1 MSFETVRGT
10 RDIPPAEQPVWDLI
24 RKAIRVTA
32 ETFCYRRVDT
42 PIFESVG
49 LFQRGIGEATDVV
62 NKQMWH
68 AISGKYASAEGNVFF
83 AIKENIKAISNE
95 WKASLE
101 RSENTKE
108 DLETSIERLNT
119 TIALLDATLERFN
132 AAIAEMGG
140 DLALRPEGTAGVCR
154 AFIQNGWDKSE
165 SLPLRLFYTGPMF
178 RYERPQKGRK
188 RQFHQFGVEVIGTDS
203 PTADAEVVEMA
214 VYFLQ
219 CLKIDNFKV
228 SINSIG
234 DTEDRQNYIETLRK
248 FYAQYENELSEEARA
263 TLERSPLRMLEAQS
277 TPLLKELAQKAPE
290 AYHKMYSQPARDHWE
305 TFLNLFKQAVP
316 VYGNYEWEIDS
327 KLVRGLDYY
336 NRTVFEIAPSGATG
350 AQSSILGGG
359 RYDGLIELLG
369 GTPTPGVG
377 FAAGLD
383 RIYDI
388 LVATRD
394 DITQVPPQVVVLHD
408 PKQGDYN
415 AVYELAAEL
424 RRKLHK
430 RALAAPDRSLKAQM
444 RFASRE
450 NAEYAL
456 IVEDAT
462 TNTPAKYHL
471 KHMATG
477 EQQTTSDK
485 DQLFSRLRVAD
496 EQ

>member
-42 PIFESVG
+42 PIIESLR

-68 AISGKYASAEGNVFF
+68 TISGKYASAEENFLS
-83 AIKENIKAISNE
+83 AIKEALQAHADE
-95 WKASLE
+95 L
-101 RSENTKE
+101 SETTEKE
-108 DLETSIERLNT
+108 DLEKIIEKIVRRHMADWVAQIT
-119 TIALLDATLERFN
+119 EERVQT
-132 AAIAEMGG
+132 AYKEMGG

-188 RQFHQFGVEVIGTDS
+188 RQFHQFGIEVIGTDS

-234 DTEDRQNYIETLRK
+234 DTADRQNYIETLRK

-277 TPLLKELAQKAPE
+277 TPILKELAQKAPE

-316 VYGNYEWEIDS
+316 IYDNFEYEIDS

-394 DITQVPPQVVVLHD
+394 DIAQVAPQVVVLHD

-415 AVYELAAEL
+415 AVYELTAEL

>member
-1 MSFETVRGT
+1 MSFETIRGT
-10 RDIPPAEQPVWDLI
+10 YDIPPAEQPVWDLI

-68 AISGKYASAEGNVFF
+68 AISGKYDSAQAELLGVINENQE
-83 AIKENIKAISNE
+83 AIGKNLGDDS
-95 WKASLE
+95 
-101 RSENTKE
+101 SEIPNTA
-108 DLETSIERLNT
+108 IERLE
-119 TIALLDATLERFN
+119 IALKRYQ
-132 AAIAEMGG
+132 AAIDEMGG
-140 DLALRPEGTAGVCR
+140 YLALRPEGTAGVCR

-248 FYAQYENELSEEARA
+248 FYAQYEDQLSEEAHA

-277 TPLLKELAQKAPE
+277 TPRLKELAQKAPE

-305 TFLNLFKQAVP
+305 TFLQLFKQAVP

-394 DITQVPPQVVVLHD
+394 DIAQVAPQVVVLHD

-462 TNTPAKYHL
+462 ANTPTKYHL

>member
-10 RDIPPAEQPVWDLI
+10 RDIPPAEQPIWDLI

-42 PIFESVG
+42 PIIESMG
-49 LFQRGIGEATDVV
+49 LFRRSIGEATDIV
-62 NKQMWH
+62 NKEMWH
-68 AISGKYASAEGNVFF
+68 AVSGKYASAEENFLI
-83 AIKENIKAISNE
+83 AIKEALQ
-95 WKASLE
+95 AHVDE
-101 RSENTKE
+101 RSETTEK
-108 DLETSIERLNT
+108 DLEKSIEEIVRRHL
-119 TIALLDATLERFN
+119 AVWVSQATEERVQT
-132 AAIAEMGG
+132 AYKEMGG
-140 DLALRPEGTAGVCR
+140 VLALRPEGTAGVCR
-154 AFIQNGWDKSE
+154 AFIQHGWDKSE

-234 DTEDRQNYIETLRK
+234 DTEDRQNYIETLCK
-248 FYAQYENELSEEARA
+248 FYAQYEDQLSEEARA

-277 TPLLKELAQKAPE
+277 TPKLKELAQKAPE

-305 TFLNLFKQAVP
+305 TFLQLFKQAVP
-316 VYGNYEWEIDS
+316 IYGNFEYEIDS

-388 LVATRD
+388 LVAGRD
-394 DITQVPPQVVVLHD
+394 DIAQVAPQVVVLHD

>member
-1 MSFETVRGT
+1 MSQNESKK
-10 RDIPPAEQPVWDLI
+10 I
-24 RKAIRVTA
+24 RK
-32 ETFCYRRVDT
+32 F
-42 PIFESVG
+42 
-49 LFQRGIGEATDVV
+49 
-62 NKQMWH
+62 N
-68 AISGKYASAEGNVFF
+68 
-83 AIKENIKAISNE
+83 KAITE
-95 WKASLE
+95 AQKAMARSHPRAELQSGDKLKKSLKRWVE
-101 RSENTKE
+101 
-108 DLETSIERLNT
+108 I
-119 TIALLDATLERFN
+119 
-132 AAIAEMGG
+132 
-140 DLALRPEGTAGVCR
+140 LALRPEGTAGVCR

-188 RQFHQFGVEVIGTDS
+188 RQFHQFGIEVIGTDS

-394 DITQVPPQVVVLHD
+394 DIAQVAPQVVVLHD

>member
-1 MSFETVRGT
+1 MPA
-10 RDIPPAEQPVWDLI
+10 PPSNAHRSGCWRPSPPRSSKNSPKKHPKHTTKCTHSRPATTGRHSSNCSSRPSQF
-24 RKAIRVTA
+24 TA
-32 ETFCYRRVDT
+32 T
-42 PIFESVG
+42 
-49 LFQRGIGEATDVV
+49 
-62 NKQMWH
+62 
-68 AISGKYASAEGNVFF
+68 
-83 AIKENIKAISNE
+83 
-95 WKASLE
+95 
-101 RSENTKE
+101 
-108 DLETSIERLNT
+108 
-119 TIALLDATLERFN
+119 
-132 AAIAEMGG
+132 
-140 DLALRPEGTAGVCR
+140 
-154 AFIQNGWDKSE
+154 
-165 SLPLRLFYTGPMF
+165 
-178 RYERPQKGRK
+178 
-188 RQFHQFGVEVIGTDS
+188 
-203 PTADAEVVEMA
+203 
-214 VYFLQ
+214 
-219 CLKIDNFKV
+219 
-228 SINSIG
+228 
-234 DTEDRQNYIETLRK
+234 
-248 FYAQYENELSEEARA
+248 
-263 TLERSPLRMLEAQS
+263 
-277 TPLLKELAQKAPE
+277 
-290 AYHKMYSQPARDHWE
+290 
-305 TFLNLFKQAVP
+305 
-316 VYGNYEWEIDS
+316 YEWEIDS

-383 RIYDI
+383 RVYDI

-394 DITQVPPQVVVLHD
+394 DIAQVAPQVVVLHD